1 MNRFNFQTKKPHWL
15 LFPLMSGVL
24 MALSFYPFGISP
36 LIFIA
41 FAPLIYFAIGMP
53 ERTTKE
59 LFIGGFIAGSI
70 SALSFS
76 YPFFGQFHWVKET
89 YLFEAI
95 IRLFFIPATIIGGLA
110 AGTIIIVTRFLITKW
125 PIFNALVFSTLF
137 TLWLLVFQFAI
148 DGFNYF
154 DPAFAAAS
162 VPILIKLSGIGGTLL
177 ATFIVLII
185 NSFFALL
192 FLAGNK
198 KKFLLWGIGVV
209 AIFWFILLAHEQ
221 YLKSGESTIGAKT
234 MPIAI
239 IQISDRKDEAFGF
252 VRDSAFQYPLLEKH
266 VKEAISAG
274 AELIIYPF
282 SPVSG
287 AIAIN
292 GIDAVFN
299 KKVLVAD
306 IDTFGAWVKKNVPEN
321 TVFLTWNSIY
331 ENGSFFNEY
340 SFWKN
345 GELYKRYQKRQPLP
359 FADYTPRWAARK
371 GFYTTPF
378 DVKTGSIVGPVSLE
392 GYSVGNL
399 ICSEVGDKELAR
411 DDARIA
417 SFIIA
422 GGSDAM
428 FYGDVA
434 GRINLINAQYR
445 AAENNIPIIRA
456 NRLGPSAF
464 IGSDGGITSKMD
476 YNQDG
481 VLLGEVLIMSG
492 KTKTVYARLGDLP
505 LLVISLLIIIIAVI
519 LKFKLIPCDK

>member
-1 MNRFNFQTKKPHWL
+1 MNKFNFQTKKPHWL
-15 LFPLMSGVL
+15 LFPLSSGLL
-24 MALSFYPFGISP
+24 MALSFYPFGASL

-53 ERTTKE
+53 ERTTRE

-89 YLFEAI
+89 YLFETI
-95 IRLFFIPATIIGGLA
+95 IHLFFIPATIIGGLA
-110 AGTIIIVTRFLITKW
+110 AGTITVITRFLITKW
-125 PIFNALVFSTLF
+125 PVFNTLIFSTLF
-137 TLWLLVFQFAI
+137 ALWLLVFQLAI

-154 DPAFAAAS
+154 DPAFAAVS
-162 VPILIKLSGIGGTLL
+162 VPILVKFAGIGGTPFVN
-177 ATFIVLII
+177 FITILI
-185 NSFFALL
+185 NSFFALF
-192 FLAGNK
+192 FLARNK
-198 KKFLLWGIGVV
+198 KKFLLGTIGVV
-209 AIFWFILLAHEQ
+209 AVFGFSILAYER
-221 YLKSGESTIGAKT
+221 YLKIDGNVTETKT
-234 MPIAI
+234 VLVAT
-239 IQISDRKDEAFGF
+239 IQISDRGDEAFGF
-252 VRDSAFQYPLLEKH
+252 VKDGVFQYPLLEKR
-266 VKEAISAG
+266 VKEAVSAG

-306 IDTFGAWVKKNVPEN
+306 IDTFGAWVKKNIPEN
-321 TVFLTWNSIY
+321 TIFLTWNSIY

-340 SFWKN
+340 SFWKD

-359 FADYTPRWAARK
+359 FADYTPRWAAKR

-378 DVKTGSIVGPVSLE
+378 DVKTGSIDEIVLLE
-392 GYSVGNL
+392 NYSVGNL
-399 ICSEVGDKELAR
+399 VCSEVGDRELAR
-411 DDARIA
+411 DDSQIA

-445 AAENNIPIIRA
+445 AAENNIPVIRA

-464 IGSDGGITSKMD
+464 IRPDGKIISKME
-476 YNQDG
+476 YNKDG
-481 VLLGEVLIMSG
+481 VLFEKIPIESNKR
-492 KTKTVYARLGDLP
+492 KTAYARFGDMP
-505 LLVISLLIIIIAVI
+505 LLIIFLFIVIISIV
-519 LKFKLIPCDK
+519 LKKRLR